1 MRTDIEEIKRLY
13 LSEELSSY
21 EIAKI
26 TGIPSST
33 VRARLKK
40 LGVMRN
46 SSEATRVRQ
55 AKRGKEWMEANFT
68 CRLCGETKP
77 VSELVRDRRYFPFI
91 YCCKKCAGY

>member
-46 SSEATRVRQ
+46 SSEATRVSQ
-55 AKRGKEWMEANFT
+55 AKRGKGWTEANFT

-77 VSELVRDRRYFPFI
+77 VSELAEDRRYFPI
-91 YCCKKCAGY
+91 VYCCKKCAGY